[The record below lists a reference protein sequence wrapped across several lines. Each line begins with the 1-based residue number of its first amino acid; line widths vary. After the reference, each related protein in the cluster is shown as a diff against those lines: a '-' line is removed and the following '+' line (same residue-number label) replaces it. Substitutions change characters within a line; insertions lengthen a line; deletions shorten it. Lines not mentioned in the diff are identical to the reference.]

1 MQYFSIPH
9 NINAPPKLIM
19 LFWQDKWIS
28 MFSNIVSSG
37 YHVSVDGLEDFS
49 SFAPELKHV
58 QMVISLL
65 IKKI

>member
-1 MQYFSIPH
+1 
-9 NINAPPKLIM
+9 M

-37 YHVSVDGLEDFS
+37 YRVSVDGLEDFS

>member
-1 MQYFSIPH
+1 
-9 NINAPPKLIM
+9 M

-28 MFSNIVSSG
+28 MFSNTVSCG